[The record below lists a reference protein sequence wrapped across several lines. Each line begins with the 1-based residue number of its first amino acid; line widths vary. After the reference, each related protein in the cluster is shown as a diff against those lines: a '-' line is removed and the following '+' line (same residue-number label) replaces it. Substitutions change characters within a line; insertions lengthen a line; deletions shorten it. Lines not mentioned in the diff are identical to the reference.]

1 MKKYVAVLGIVFFSF
16 TIIGLLMQGGMEGR
30 ISEAPLVLIIM
41 LCLVALMF
49 FREALLPKWPE
60 KRDS

>member
-1 MKKYVAVLGIVFFSF
+1 MKKTIAILGIVFFSL
-16 TIIGLLMQGGMEGR
+16 TIIGLLVQGGMEGR
-30 ISEAPLVLIIM
+30 ISEVPLVFIIM
-41 LCLVALMF
+41 LCLVALMY

>member
-1 MKKYVAVLGIVFFSF
+1 
-16 TIIGLLMQGGMEGR
+16 MQGGMEGR
-30 ISEAPLVLIIM
+30 ISKAPLVLIIM
-41 LCLVALMF
+41 VCLVALMF